1 MTMKKLTCLVSAL
14 TLLGFVSICSA
25 GIKDRLTVPEDA
37 ATFVIG
43 TVHDVTDYYQ
53 IPTEGDPSFEQYLA
67 QDPGGKIRGIAYYYL
82 TGGGYIEFSVT
93 GSISGGPAPKAAVV
107 KLTYKALAV
116 TEGSECEVGTCL
128 VPASGSVKGD
138 FTVVSCTEVPCVGT
152 INSSVVVLSGSLNG
166 SVKVSGT
173 TVKISE
179 SFSTI
184 NGATDRGSMICKA
197 IVQIDAYPTA
207 VKYNC
212 TDIASMKYNA
222 IGYVTFD
229 SGIKDIVIGSGTFD
243 SVKGSKFTV
252 GNCYGKIT
260 ITITRAVDPCDTCN
274 YYAVA
279 TVTGKLAGQS
289 VSQVISFVVN
299 TDNTFWSNLVYM
311 PVGLPQ

>member
-1 MTMKKLTCLVSAL
+1 MKKLACLVSAL
-14 TLLGFVSICSA
+14 ALVGFISSGSA
-25 GIKDRLTVPEDA
+25 SSVIKERLTIPEDA

-53 IPTEGDPSFEQYLA
+53 VPDTGDPSFEQYLA
-67 QDPGGKIRGIAYYYL
+67 QDPGGKIIGIAYYYM
-82 TGGGYIEFSVT
+82 TGGGFIEFSVT

-128 VPASGSVKGD
+128 VPASGSLKGT
-138 FTVVSCTEVPCVGT
+138 FTVVSCTSIPCEVT
-152 INSSVVVLSGSLNG
+152 IYTGYVVLSGSISG

-184 NGATDRGSMICKA
+184 YGATDRGANVCKA
-197 IVQIDAYPTA
+197 ILQIDAYPTS

-212 TDIASMKYNA
+212 LDIASMKYNA

-229 SGIKDIVIGSGTFD
+229 SGIQDIVIGSGTFD
-243 SVKGSKFTV
+243 YIKGSKFTV

-260 ITITRAVDPCDTCN
+260 IIITRAVDPCNTCD

-289 VSQVISFVVN
+289 VSQVISYTV
-299 TDNTFWSNLVYM
+299 DGDSTFWNNIVYK
-311 PVGLPQ
+311 PVGLE